1 MMSDQEILKH
11 TAECIRL
18 LRQRGARRTRALELV
33 IAELARRRA
42 PVTLAELAAT
52 PAIRE
57 QCDPATVYRL
67 VMKLESASLVRRLG
81 LHERAT
87 YFQLVVPGHH
97 HDYLVCTRCGKIE
110 DVELTCPVEPL
121 EREIMA
127 RRGYSHVYHELEFF
141 GICPACAPA
150 IPEAPATP

>member
-33 IAELARRRA
+33 IAELARRRS

-67 VMKLESASLVRRLG
+67 VMKLEEHGMVRRLG
-81 LHERAT
+81 LHERST
-87 YFQLVVPGHH
+87 YFLLVVSGQH
-97 HDYLVCTRCGKIE
+97 HDYLVCTACGKMEEI
-110 DVELTCPVEPL
+110 DMACPVHAL
-121 EREIMA
+121 EAQLEKSSGFRHI
-127 RRGYSHVYHELEFF
+127 YHELEFF
-141 GICPACAPA
+141 GICPACSPSVAAAAP
-150 IPEAPATP
+150 